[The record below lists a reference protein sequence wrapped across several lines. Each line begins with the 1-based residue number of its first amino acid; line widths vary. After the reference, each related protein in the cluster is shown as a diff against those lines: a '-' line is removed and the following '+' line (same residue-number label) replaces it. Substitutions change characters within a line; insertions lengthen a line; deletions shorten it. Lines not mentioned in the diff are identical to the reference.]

1 MKLILRALLITFLI
15 GGILAVLQFILSSFG
30 IYVIASAFYILSILP
45 SAFSVMVFEKLF
57 GIDLPE
63 NQTLFLLVVAAVIY
77 LMFAFFVYCFLS
89 FVEGLK
95 NLKLK

>member
-63 NQTLFLLVVAAVIY
+63 NQNLCRRIEKFEIEIEYAIFTRYKIKF
-77 LMFAFFVYCFLS
+77 YCPKS
-89 FVEGLK
+89 
-95 NLKLK
+95 

>member
-57 GIDLPE
+57 
-63 NQTLFLLVVAAVIY
+63 
-77 LMFAFFVYCFLS
+77 
-89 FVEGLK
+89 
-95 NLKLK
+95 